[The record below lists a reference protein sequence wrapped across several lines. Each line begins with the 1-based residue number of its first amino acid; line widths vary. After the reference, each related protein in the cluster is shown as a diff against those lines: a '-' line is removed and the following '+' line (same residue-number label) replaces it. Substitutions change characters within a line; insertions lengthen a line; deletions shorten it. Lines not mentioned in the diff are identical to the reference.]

1 MTSWYTTFL
10 PQKSAEAASTTPP
23 SPQSTFA
30 RLVEDSRPHL
40 PPSGPELFEARRRL
54 WTTPAN
60 ASPRPQRP
68 PSPSRTR
75 LHELLHTPG
84 ALESDQVWHA
94 GLGRVWKGLVSGG
107 RLRSFLP
114 LPLVNKILYAG
125 WVRDGT
131 WPAGEEVPDEDNFFG
146 TTAPPAPDDMTSGAI
161 TDDSASASVR
171 EGTPMFP
178 GGWPAQGHNPSDTS
192 PSPAGSR

>member
-1 MTSWYTTFL
+1 MTSWYSAFL
-10 PQKSAEAASTTPP
+10 SKPAESPPPASSSPP
-23 SPQSTFA
+23 STFA
-30 RLVEDSRPHL
+30 RLVEVAGPQL
-40 PPSGPELFEARRRL
+40 PPPGPDLFEARRRL
-54 WTTPAN
+54 WTTPSSS
-60 ASPRPQRP
+60 SPRPPRP
-68 PSPSRTR
+68 ASPSRAR

-107 RLRSFLP
+107 RLRSYLP
-114 LPLVNKILYAG
+114 LPLVNKVLYAG

-146 TTAPPAPDDMTSGAI
+146 TVAPPPPDDMTSGAI
-161 TDDSASASVR
+161 TDDSASASAR
-171 EGTPMFP
+171 GGTPMFP
-178 GGWPAQGHNPSDTS
+178 GSWPPQGHNPSDTS